1 VRGGAPGTRSRPQPF
16 GRLREERLAGGGE
29 IGTQRG
35 GQIAGRVQREVA
47 QDGAHEQQ
55 RQLDNVRLVL
65 SSVKSYKVGRLVRD
79 LTFRK

>member
-1 VRGGAPGTRSRPQPF
+1 
-16 GRLREERLAGGGE
+16 LREERLAGGGE

-55 RQLDNVRLVL
+55 RQLDNV
-65 SSVKSYKVGRLVRD
+65 SVDSRD
-79 LTFRK
+79 EAVVCRFVPG